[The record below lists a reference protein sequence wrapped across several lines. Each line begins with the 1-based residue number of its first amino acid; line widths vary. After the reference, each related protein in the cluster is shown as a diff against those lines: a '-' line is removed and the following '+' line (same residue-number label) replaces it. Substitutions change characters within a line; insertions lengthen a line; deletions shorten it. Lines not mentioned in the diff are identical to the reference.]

1 MAEELRPRL
10 GRGLA
15 ALIGGQEPVAAREK
29 PQGGRTA
36 PIEQLRTNP
45 RNPRKNFDEAELEDL
60 AASIRE
66 KGIIQPILVRSVAGG
81 AAPYEII
88 AGERRWRAAQRA
100 GLHEVPI
107 LAVEADDRQA
117 LELAIVENVQRS
129 DLNALEEAA
138 GYQKLSAD
146 YGYSQADLAKVIGK
160 SRSHVAN
167 TLRLLKLP
175 VRTQALLAEGLISAG
190 HARALLG
197 CAEPDALAERI
208 VAEGLTVRD
217 VERIVQEANA
227 PKENAR
233 NANAVN
239 RPDPVGPDKDAD
251 TRALEKSLSDALG
264 LGVTITHKGEAGE
277 IRIRY
282 ASLDQLD
289 LLTELLR
296 RPVG

>member
-1 MAEELRPRL
+1 MADELRPRL

-15 ALIGGQEPVAAREK
+15 ALMGSAEPQRLRDRPPGQKV
-29 PQGGRTA
+29 A
-36 PIEQLRTNP
+36 PIEELRTNP

-66 KGIIQPILVRSVAGG
+66 KGILQPILVRAVQDG

-107 LAVEADDRQA
+107 IAVEADDKQA
-117 LELAIVENVQRS
+117 LELAIIENVQRS

-138 GYQKLSAD
+138 GYQKLAAD
-146 YGYSQADLAKVIGK
+146 YGYSQSDLARVIGK

-167 TLRLLKLP
+167 TLRLMKLP
-175 VRTQALLAEGLISAG
+175 LRTQALLKDGLISAG

-197 CAEPDALAERI
+197 CDEPDVLADRI

-217 VERIVQEANA
+217 IERIVQEIS
-227 PKENAR
+227 AR
-233 NANAVN
+233 NANVEKPHVAP
-239 RPDPVGPDKDAD
+239 RPETHVAEKDAD

-264 LGVTITHKGEAGE
+264 LSVTITHKGDAGE

-282 ASLDQLD
+282 SSLDQLD
-289 LLTELLR
+289 LVTERLR
-296 RPVG
+296 GAGA